1 MEENKSYHY
10 LTHSPVPLTDR
21 ASFENPSLRYIL
33 ISSMLSVSLMIVT
46 KVLTGKNGIVLE
58 HLSSLPKWHYI

>member
-1 MEENKSYHY
+1 MEENKSYYY
-10 LTHSPVPLTDR
+10 LTHSLVPLTDR

-46 KVLTGKNGIVLE
+46 KVLEGKWNRSGTFI
-58 HLSSLPKWHYI
+58 KFT